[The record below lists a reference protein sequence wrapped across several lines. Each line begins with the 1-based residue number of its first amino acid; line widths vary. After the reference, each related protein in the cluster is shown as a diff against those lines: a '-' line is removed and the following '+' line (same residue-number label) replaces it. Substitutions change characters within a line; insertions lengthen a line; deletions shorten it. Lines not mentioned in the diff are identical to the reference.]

1 MPKMKKVLIILAT
14 ALVVF
19 ACNGQ
24 TPKNKHTDATTTPKA
39 ITEKEAIEAFKKQ
52 KHRFEIKGYKIY
64 YNDQLLKLDT
74 IANFFDVFEKPI
86 YKGGYEF
93 VYDNKPFW
101 ARTSLGEVKDKKGRF
116 IGYIDRIFIYFR
128 PFFEGNRYYTEDF
141 NDSKARAVKQMP
153 VIDGYM
159 LVEGHPIHKDTT
171 PKELSEI
178 LAPIYGDNFGNLMG
192 TPTIV
197 FELKEDQIKEII
209 PHWGAD
215 KAYDNIFIGFDF
227 IKDPKTKEVK
237 GLKRVSYSNFM
248 M

>member
-1 MPKMKKVLIILAT
+1 MPKMKKVFIILAT

-24 TPKNKHTDATTTPKA
+24 TPKNKHTDTTTTPKT

-64 YNDQLLKLDT
+64 YNDTLLKLEKR
-74 IANFFDVFEKPI
+74 DVF
-86 YKGGYEF
+86 YKKLGNPF
-93 VYDNKPFW
+93 YDGDVAVWNTIPMW
-101 ARTSLGEVKDKKGRF
+101 ADNYST
-116 IGYIDRIFIYFR
+116 IDRFFIYFR
-128 PFFEGNRYYTEDF
+128 PFAEGREELSDLNPFYYAA
-141 NDSKARAVKQMP
+141 KRMP

-215 KAYDNIFIGFDF
+215 KAYNNIFIGFDYL
-227 IKDPKTKEVK
+227 KDEKTKK
-237 GLKRVSYSNFM
+237 IIGLKSVDYYNFM

>member
-1 MPKMKKVLIILAT
+1 MKKVLIILTT
-14 ALVVF
+14 AFVVF

-24 TPKNKHTDATTTPKA
+24 TPKNKHTDTITTPKT

-64 YNDQLLKLDT
+64 YNDTLLKL
-74 IANFFDVFEKPI
+74 EKRVI
-86 YKGGYEF
+86 FYKKLG
-93 VYDNKPFW
+93 KPFYDEDVAVWNTIPMW
-101 ARTSLGEVKDKKGRF
+101 ADNYST
-116 IGYIDRIFIYFR
+116 IDRFFIYFR
-128 PFFEGNRYYTEDF
+128 PFAEGREELSDLNPFYYAA
-141 NDSKARAVKQMP
+141 KRMP

-215 KAYDNIFIGFDF
+215 KAYNNIFIGFDYL
-227 IKDPKTKEVK
+227 KDEKTKK
-237 GLKRVSYSNFM
+237 IIGLKSVDYYNFM

>member
-1 MPKMKKVLIILAT
+1 MKKVLIILAT

-24 TPKNKHTDATTTPKA
+24 TPKNKHTDTTTTPKI

-52 KHRFEIKGYKIY
+52 KHRFEIKWYKIY
-64 YNDQLLKLDT
+64 YNDTLLKL
-74 IANFFDVFEKPI
+74 EKRVI
-86 YKGGYEF
+86 FYKKLG
-93 VYDNKPFW
+93 KPFYDEEVAVWNTIPMW
-101 ARTSLGEVKDKKGRF
+101 ADNYST
-116 IGYIDRIFIYFR
+116 IDRFFIYFR
-128 PFFEGNRYYTEDF
+128 PFAEGREELSDLNPFYYAA
-141 NDSKARAVKQMP
+141 KRMP

-159 LVEGHPIHKDTT
+159 LVEGHPIHKDIT

-178 LAPIYGDNFGNLMG
+178 LAPIYGDNFTNLMG

-215 KAYDNIFIGFDF
+215 KAYNNIFIGFDYL
-227 IKDPKTKEVK
+227 KDEKTKK
-237 GLKRVSYSNFM
+237 IIGLKSVDYYNFM

>member
-1 MPKMKKVLIILAT
+1 MKKVFIILAT

-24 TPKNKHTDATTTPKA
+24 TPKNKHTDTTTTPKT

-64 YNDQLLKLDT
+64 YNDTLLKLEKR
-74 IANFFDVFEKPI
+74 DVF
-86 YKGGYEF
+86 YKKLGNPF
-93 VYDNKPFW
+93 YDGDVAVWNTIPMW
-101 ARTSLGEVKDKKGRF
+101 ADNYST
-116 IGYIDRIFIYFR
+116 IDRFFIYFR
-128 PFFEGNRYYTEDF
+128 PFAEGREELSDLNPFSYAAKR
-141 NDSKARAVKQMP
+141 MP

-215 KAYDNIFIGFDF
+215 KAYNNIFIGFDYL
-227 IKDPKTKEVK
+227 KDEKTKK
-237 GLKRVSYSNFM
+237 IIGLKSVDYYNFM

>member
-14 ALVVF
+14 ALVAF

-24 TPKNKHTDATTTPKA
+24 TPKNKHTDTTTTPKT

-52 KHRFEIKGYKIY
+52 KYRFEIKGYKIY
-64 YNDQLLKLDT
+64 YNDTLLKLEKR
-74 IANFFDVFEKPI
+74 DVF
-86 YKGGYEF
+86 YKKLG
-93 VYDNKPFW
+93 KPFYDEEVAVWNTIPMW
-101 ARTSLGEVKDKKGRF
+101 ADNYST
-116 IGYIDRIFIYFR
+116 IDRFFIYFR
-128 PFFEGNRYYTEDF
+128 PFAEGREELSDLNPFYYAA
-141 NDSKARAVKQMP
+141 KRMP

-227 IKDPKTKEVK
+227 IRDPKTKEVK
-237 GLKRVSYSNFM
+237 GLKRVSYYNFM

>member
-24 TPKNKHTDATTTPKA
+24 TPKNKHTDTTTTPKT

-64 YNDQLLKLDT
+64 YNDQLMKLDSVT
-74 IANFFDVFEKPI
+74 HFIKRIGEPSIEEGTAIVWNSLPI
-86 YKGGYEF
+86 
-93 VYDNKPFW
+93 W
-101 ARTSLGEVKDKKGRF
+101 GRCYSTMERF
-116 IGYIDRIFIYFR
+116 FIYFR
-128 PFFEGNRYYTEDF
+128 PFAEGREELSDLNPFYYAA
-141 NDSKARAVKQMP
+141 KRMP

-178 LAPIYGDNFGNLMG
+178 LVPIYGDNFGNLMG

-197 FELKEDQIKEII
+197 FELKEEQIKEII

-215 KAYDNIFIGFDF
+215 KAYNNIFIGFDYL
-227 IKDPKTKEVK
+227 KDEKTKK
-237 GLKRVSYSNFM
+237 IIGLKSVDYYNFM

>member
-1 MPKMKKVLIILAT
+1 MKKVLIIFAT

-24 TPKNKHTDATTTPKA
+24 TPKNKHTDTTTTPKI

-64 YNDQLLKLDT
+64 YNDTLLKL
-74 IANFFDVFEKPI
+74 EKRVI
-86 YKGGYEF
+86 FYKKLG
-93 VYDNKPFW
+93 KPFYDEEVAVWNTIPMW
-101 ARTSLGEVKDKKGRF
+101 ADNYST
-116 IGYIDRIFIYFR
+116 IDRFFIYFR
-128 PFFEGNRYYTEDF
+128 PFAEGREELSDLNPFYY
-141 NDSKARAVKQMP
+141 AVKRMP

-178 LAPIYGDNFGNLMG
+178 LDSIYGDNFGNLMG

-197 FELKEDQIKEII
+197 FELKEEQIKEII

-215 KAYDNIFIGFDF
+215 KAYNNIFIGFDYL
-227 IKDPKTKEVK
+227 KDEKTKK
-237 GLKRVSYSNFM
+237 IIGLKSVDYYNFM

>member
-1 MPKMKKVLIILAT
+1 MKKVFIILAT

-24 TPKNKHTDATTTPKA
+24 TPKNKHTDTTTTPKT

-64 YNDQLLKLDT
+64 YNDTLLKLEKR
-74 IANFFDVFEKPI
+74 DVF
-86 YKGGYEF
+86 YKKLGNPF
-93 VYDNKPFW
+93 YDGDVAVWNTIPMW
-101 ARTSLGEVKDKKGRF
+101 ADNYST
-116 IGYIDRIFIYFR
+116 IDRFFIYFR
-128 PFFEGNRYYTEDF
+128 PFAEGREELSDLNPFYYAA
-141 NDSKARAVKQMP
+141 KRMP

-178 LAPIYGDNFGNLMG
+178 LAPIYGDNVGNLMG

-215 KAYDNIFIGFDF
+215 KAYNNIFIGFDYL
-227 IKDPKTKEVK
+227 KDEKTKK
-237 GLKRVSYSNFM
+237 IIGLKSVDYYNVM

>member
-1 MPKMKKVLIILAT
+1 MKKVLIILAT

-24 TPKNKHTDATTTPKA
+24 TPKNKHTDTTTTPKT

-64 YNDQLLKLDT
+64 YNDQLMKLDSVTHFIKRIGEPSFNKRGQIVWGT
-74 IANFFDVFEKPI
+74 IPI
-86 YKGGYEF
+86 WGFRYSTME
-93 VYDNKPFW
+93 
-101 ARTSLGEVKDKKGRF
+101 RF
-116 IGYIDRIFIYFR
+116 FIYFR
-128 PFFEGNRYYTEDF
+128 PFFEGNRYFTEDSH
-141 NDSKARAVKQMP
+141 DPTAKPLKQMP

-178 LAPIYGDNFGNLMG
+178 LAPIYGDNFTNLMG
-192 TPTIV
+192 TPTLV
-197 FELKEDQIKEII
+197 FKLKEEQIKEII

-215 KAYDNIFIGFDF
+215 KAYDNIFIGFEF
-227 IKDPKTKEVK
+227 IRDPKTKEVK
-237 GLKRVSYSNFM
+237 GLKSVEYSNFM

>member
-1 MPKMKKVLIILAT
+1 MKKVLIILAT

-24 TPKNKHTDATTTPKA
+24 TPKNKHTDTTTTPKT

-64 YNDQLLKLDT
+64 YNDTLLKL
-74 IANFFDVFEKPI
+74 EKRVI
-86 YKGGYEF
+86 FYKKLG
-93 VYDNKPFW
+93 KPFYDEEVAVWNTIPMW
-101 ARTSLGEVKDKKGRF
+101 ADNYST
-116 IGYIDRIFIYFR
+116 IDRFFIYFR
-128 PFFEGNRYYTEDF
+128 PFAEGREELSDLNPFYYAA
-141 NDSKARAVKQMP
+141 KRMP

-178 LAPIYGDNFGNLMG
+178 LVPIYGDNFGNLMG

-197 FELKEDQIKEII
+197 FELKEEQIKEII

-215 KAYDNIFIGFDF
+215 KAYNNIFIGFDYL
-227 IKDPKTKEVK
+227 KDEKTKK
-237 GLKRVSYSNFM
+237 IIGLKSVDYYNFM

>member
-1 MPKMKKVLIILAT
+1 MKKVLIILAT

-24 TPKNKHTDATTTPKA
+24 TPKNKHTDTITTPKT

-64 YNDQLLKLDT
+64 YNDTLLKL
-74 IANFFDVFEKPI
+74 EKRVI
-86 YKGGYEF
+86 FYKKLG
-93 VYDNKPFW
+93 KPFYDEEVAVWNTIPMW
-101 ARTSLGEVKDKKGRF
+101 ADNYST
-116 IGYIDRIFIYFR
+116 IDRFFIYFR
-128 PFFEGNRYYTEDF
+128 PFAEGREELSDLNPFYYAA
-141 NDSKARAVKQMP
+141 KRMP

-215 KAYDNIFIGFDF
+215 KAYDNIFIGFEF
-227 IKDPKTKEVK
+227 IRDPKTKEVK
-237 GLKRVSYSNFM
+237 GLKSVEYSNFM

>member
-1 MPKMKKVLIILAT
+1 MKKVFIILAT

-24 TPKNKHTDATTTPKA
+24 TPKNKHTDTTTTPKT

-64 YNDQLLKLDT
+64 YNDTLLKLEKR
-74 IANFFDVFEKPI
+74 DVF
-86 YKGGYEF
+86 YKKLGNPF
-93 VYDNKPFW
+93 YDGDVAVWNTIPMW
-101 ARTSLGEVKDKKGRF
+101 ADNYST
-116 IGYIDRIFIYFR
+116 IDRFFIYFR
-128 PFFEGNRYYTEDF
+128 PFAEGREELSDLNPFYY
-141 NDSKARAVKQMP
+141 AVKRMP

-178 LAPIYGDNFGNLMG
+178 LVPIYGDNFGNLMG

-197 FELKEDQIKEII
+197 FELKEEQIKEII

-215 KAYDNIFIGFDF
+215 KAYNNIFIGFDYL
-227 IKDPKTKEVK
+227 KDEKTKK
-237 GLKRVSYSNFM
+237 IIGLKSVDYYNFM

>member
-1 MPKMKKVLIILAT
+1 MKKVFIILAT

-24 TPKNKHTDATTTPKA
+24 TPKNKHTDTTTTPKT

-64 YNDQLLKLDT
+64 YNDQLMKLDSVT
-74 IANFFDVFEKPI
+74 HFIKRIGEPSFNKRGQIVWGTVPI
-86 YKGGYEF
+86 WGFRYSTME
-93 VYDNKPFW
+93 
-101 ARTSLGEVKDKKGRF
+101 RF
-116 IGYIDRIFIYFR
+116 FIYFR
-128 PFFEGNRYYTEDF
+128 PFFEGNRYFTEDSH
-141 NDSKARAVKQMP
+141 DPTAKPLKQMP

-215 KAYDNIFIGFDF
+215 KAYDNIFIGFEF
-227 IKDPKTKEVK
+227 IRDPKTKEVK
-237 GLKRVSYSNFM
+237 GLKSVEYSNFM

>member
-14 ALVVF
+14 ALIVF

-24 TPKNKHTDATTTPKA
+24 TPKNKHTDTTTTPKT

-64 YNDQLLKLDT
+64 YNDTLLKLEKR
-74 IANFFDVFEKPI
+74 DVF
-86 YKGGYEF
+86 YKKLGNPF
-93 VYDNKPFW
+93 YDGDVAVWNTIPMW
-101 ARTSLGEVKDKKGRF
+101 ADNYST
-116 IGYIDRIFIYFR
+116 IDRFFIYFR
-128 PFFEGNRYYTEDF
+128 PFAEGREELSDLNPFYYAA
-141 NDSKARAVKQMP
+141 KRMP

-215 KAYDNIFIGFDF
+215 KAYNNIFIGFDYL
-227 IKDPKTKEVK
+227 KDEKTKK
-237 GLKRVSYSNFM
+237 IIGLKSVDYYNFM

>member
-1 MPKMKKVLIILAT
+1 MKKVFIILIVAFIT
-14 ALVVF
+14 I

-24 TPKNKHTDATTTPKA
+24 ATLDAQR
-39 ITEKEAIEAFKKQ
+39 KEAIEAFKKQ

-64 YNDQLLKLDT
+64 YNDTLLKLEKR
-74 IANFFDVFEKPI
+74 DVFYKKLGNPFYDGDVAVWNSLPI
-86 YKGGYEF
+86 
-93 VYDNKPFW
+93 W
-101 ARTSLGEVKDKKGRF
+101 GRCYSTMERF
-116 IGYIDRIFIYFR
+116 FIYFR
-128 PFFEGNRYYTEDF
+128 PFAEGREELSDLNPFYYAA
-141 NDSKARAVKQMP
+141 KRMP

-215 KAYDNIFIGFDF
+215 KAYNNIFIGFDYL
-227 IKDPKTKEVK
+227 KDEKTKK
-237 GLKRVSYSNFM
+237 IIGLKSVDYYNFM

>member
-1 MPKMKKVLIILAT
+1 MKKVFIILIVAFIT
-14 ALVVF
+14 I

-24 TPKNKHTDATTTPKA
+24 ATLDAQR
-39 ITEKEAIEAFKKQ
+39 KEAIEAFKKQ

-64 YNDQLLKLDT
+64 YNDTLLKLEKR
-74 IANFFDVFEKPI
+74 DVFYKKLGNPFYDGDVAVWNSLPI
-86 YKGGYEF
+86 
-93 VYDNKPFW
+93 W
-101 ARTSLGEVKDKKGRF
+101 GRCYSTMERF
-116 IGYIDRIFIYFR
+116 FIYFR
-128 PFFEGNRYYTEDF
+128 PFFEGNRYFTEDSH
-141 NDSKARAVKQMP
+141 DPTAKPLKQMP

-215 KAYDNIFIGFDF
+215 KAYNNIFIGFDYL
-227 IKDPKTKEVK
+227 KDEKTKK
-237 GLKRVSYSNFM
+237 IIGLKSVDYYNFIM
-248 M
+248 

>member
-1 MPKMKKVLIILAT
+1 MKKVFIILAT

-24 TPKNKHTDATTTPKA
+24 TPKNKHTDTTTTPKT

-64 YNDQLLKLDT
+64 YNDTLLKLEKR
-74 IANFFDVFEKPI
+74 DVF
-86 YKGGYEF
+86 YKKLG
-93 VYDNKPFW
+93 KPFYDGDVAVWNTIPMW
-101 ARTSLGEVKDKKGRF
+101 ADNYST
-116 IGYIDRIFIYFR
+116 IDRFFIYFR
-128 PFFEGNRYYTEDF
+128 PFAEGREELSDLNPFYYAA
-141 NDSKARAVKQMP
+141 KRMP

-178 LAPIYGDNFGNLMG
+178 LDSIYGDNFTNLMG

-215 KAYDNIFIGFDF
+215 KAYNNIFIGFDYL
-227 IKDPKTKEVK
+227 KDEKTKK
-237 GLKRVSYSNFM
+237 IIGLKSVDYSNFIM
-248 M
+248 

>member
-24 TPKNKHTDATTTPKA
+24 TPKNKHTDTTTTPKT

-64 YNDQLLKLDT
+64 YNDQLMKLDSVT
-74 IANFFDVFEKPI
+74 HFIKRIGEPSFNKRGQIVWGTVPI
-86 YKGGYEF
+86 WGFRYSTME
-93 VYDNKPFW
+93 
-101 ARTSLGEVKDKKGRF
+101 RF
-116 IGYIDRIFIYFR
+116 FIYFR
-128 PFFEGNRYYTEDF
+128 PFFEGNRYFTEDSH
-141 NDSKARAVKQMP
+141 DPTAKPLKQMP

-178 LAPIYGDNFGNLMG
+178 LDSIYGDNFTNLMG

-215 KAYDNIFIGFDF
+215 KAYNNIFIGFEF
-227 IKDPKTKEVK
+227 IRDPKTKEVK
-237 GLKRVSYSNFM
+237 GLKSVEYSNFM

>member
-14 ALVVF
+14 ALVAF

-24 TPKNKHTDATTTPKA
+24 TPKNKHTDTTTTPKT

-52 KHRFEIKGYKIY
+52 KYRFEIKGYKIY
-64 YNDQLLKLDT
+64 YNDTLLKLEKR
-74 IANFFDVFEKPI
+74 DVF
-86 YKGGYEF
+86 YKKLG
-93 VYDNKPFW
+93 KPFYDEEVAVWNTIPMW
-101 ARTSLGEVKDKKGRF
+101 ADNYST
-116 IGYIDRIFIYFR
+116 IDRFFIYFR
-128 PFFEGNRYYTEDF
+128 PFAEGREELSDLNPFYYAA
-141 NDSKARAVKQMP
+141 KRMP

-215 KAYDNIFIGFDF
+215 KAYNNIFIGFDYL
-227 IKDPKTKEVK
+227 KDEKTKK
-237 GLKRVSYSNFM
+237 IIGLKSVDYYNFM

>member
-14 ALVVF
+14 ALVAF

-24 TPKNKHTDATTTPKA
+24 TPKNKHTDTTTTPKT

-64 YNDQLLKLDT
+64 YNDQLMKLDSVTHFIKRIGEPSFNKRGQIVWGT
-74 IANFFDVFEKPI
+74 IPI
-86 YKGGYEF
+86 WGFRYSTME
-93 VYDNKPFW
+93 
-101 ARTSLGEVKDKKGRF
+101 RF
-116 IGYIDRIFIYFR
+116 FIYFR
-128 PFFEGNRYYTEDF
+128 PFFEGNRYFTEDSH
-141 NDSKARAVKQMP
+141 NPSAKPLKQMP

-178 LAPIYGDNFGNLMG
+178 LAPIYGDNFTNLMG

-227 IKDPKTKEVK
+227 IRDPKTKEVK
-237 GLKRVSYSNFM
+237 GLKSVDYYNFLM
-248 M
+248 

>member
-14 ALVVF
+14 ALVAF

-24 TPKNKHTDATTTPKA
+24 TPKNKHTDTTTTPKT

-64 YNDQLLKLDT
+64 YNDQLMKLDSVT
-74 IANFFDVFEKPI
+74 HFIKRIGEPSFNKRGQIVWGTVPI
-86 YKGGYEF
+86 WGFRYSTME
-93 VYDNKPFW
+93 
-101 ARTSLGEVKDKKGRF
+101 RF
-116 IGYIDRIFIYFR
+116 FIYFR
-128 PFFEGNRYYTEDF
+128 PFFEGNRYFTEDSH
-141 NDSKARAVKQMP
+141 DPTAKPLKQMP

-215 KAYDNIFIGFDF
+215 KAYNNIFIGFDF
-227 IKDPKTKEVK
+227 IRDPKTKEVK